1 MRSIA
6 SVVVPAM
13 LSVALAGCNALPSE
27 GPQSK
32 QIEKAYLEK
41 NTAGFVLV
49 DVNRG
54 VADYLAR
61 HQSVSFGDRFG
72 KGKPNRAELIGPGD
86 VLTVTIWEADQTGV
100 FASTSTADRGT
111 IPDVEVSTRG
121 TISIPYAGTIKA
133 AGRTPQGLAASIT
146 KALSNKAVEP
156 QVHVARKEKVASVVT
171 VSGGV
176 GKPGLYPLSL
186 RGDTLLDVIAGSGG
200 TSSAAYETVVNI
212 TRHDEIASSYL
223 DHIQETPADNI
234 YMRPGDLIS
243 IDKMPRTY
251 SAFGAVERKGNIPFG
266 AGNLNLIEAVGK
278 ASGLSDIRA
287 DASGVFLF
295 RFEKRAAAERFSPK
309 PIQVQGDLVPV
320 IYRLNLRDPSQYFFA
335 QAIAMQDRDVIYVAD
350 ASTVALQKFLAILG
364 SALSP
369 PAAALRT
376 ANSYNTLQGN

>member
-1 MRSIA
+1 MRLRA
-6 SVVVPAM
+6 SVVVPAI
-13 LSVALAGCNALPSE
+13 LSVVLVGCNALPSE
-27 GPQSK
+27 GPRSK
-32 QIEKAYLEK
+32 QIEETYLEK
-41 NTAGFVLV
+41 NTAGFALV
-49 DVNRG
+49 NVNRS

-61 HQSVSFGDRFG
+61 HQTISFGDRFG

-111 IPDVEVSTRG
+111 IPDVEVSSRG
-121 TISIPYAGTIKA
+121 TISIPYAGAIKA
-133 AGRTPQGLAASIT
+133 AGRTPQGLAASIA

-171 VSGGV
+171 VTGGV
-176 GKPGLYPLSL
+176 GKAGLYPLSL

-200 TSSAAYETVVNI
+200 TSSAAYETVVNL
-212 TRHDEIASSYL
+212 TRQGEIASSYL
-223 DHIQETPADNI
+223 DHVQETPADNI
-234 YMRPGDLIS
+234 YMRPGDIIS
-243 IDKMPRTY
+243 IEKMPRTY
-251 SAFGAVERKGNIPFG
+251 SAFGAVERKGNVPFG

-278 ASGLSDIRA
+278 ASGLADIRA

-295 RFEKRAAAERFSPK
+295 RFEKRAVAERFSSK

-320 IYRLNLRDPSQYFFA
+320 IYRLNLRDANQYFFA

-350 ASTVALQKFLAILG
+350 ASTVALQKFLGILG

-369 PAAALRT
+369 PASALRT
-376 ANSYNTLQGN
+376 YNSANQL